1 MHTQLQSAAKAVGL
15 SLAVGGAVA
24 MVGAAM
30 RGSSTN
36 RKARKVAK
44 KAANTI
50 GGLVDNMQYMM
61 K

>member
-1 MHTQLQSAAKAVGL
+1 MQSQMQSAAKAVGM

-24 MVGAAM
+24 MVGAAV
-30 RGSSTN
+30 RGGSAK
-36 RKARKVAK
+36 RKARRVAK

-50 GGLVDNMQYMM
+50 GGIVSNMQYMM